1 MKKWSEKR
9 HKITLPTHPPK
20 KTAMYPAEVHLFMR
34 SKLITVTLFL
44 LCACSSGTS
53 GTPAGMDG
61 NIMYG
66 QGDME
71 FVLDNIAV
79 FRTRTEL
86 VRPDREAVR
95 YLQDLRERVT
105 ILVFMGS
112 WCVDAQMHVPV
123 LFKALQQADNKRITV
138 RVIGLDR
145 RKKDRDGLSETY
157 GIELTPTFVV
167 EYRGREI
174 GRIIEVPSRD
184 AASDVV
190 SILRRTLGG

>member
-1 MKKWSEKR
+1 
-9 HKITLPTHPPK
+9 
-20 KTAMYPAEVHLFMR
+20 
-34 SKLITVTLFL
+34 
-44 LCACSSGTS
+44 
-53 GTPAGMDG
+53 MDG

-71 FVLDNIAV
+71 FVMENIAI

-86 VRPDREAVR
+86 VRPDQEAVR

-157 GIELTPTFVV
+157 GIDLTPTFVV
-167 EYRGREI
+167 EYKGREI

-190 SILRRTLGG
+190 SILQGTLGG